1 MSKDDEIYT
10 YEAPW
15 PVYGLHWCQRPGT
28 LRLGISSVLEEFNNK
43 IQVLGLRD
51 GQFHVEAQA
60 DHAYPVTKL
69 NWIPQKA
76 NQNLLATTGD
86 FLRLWRLENGLE
98 MVATLANMRRS
109 SGKRELCAPLT
120 SFDWNDTDPSMIVT
134 SSIDTTC
141 TVWDIQVPL
150 KKREL
155 TFGRRSRQRHS

>member
-1 MSKDDEIYT
+1 M
-10 YEAPW
+10 
-15 PVYGLHWCQRPGT
+15 
-28 LRLGISSVLEEFNNK
+28 GISSFLQDTNNK
-43 IQVLGLRD
+43 IQVVKLRDD
-51 GQFHVEAQA
+51 GQFHVEAHA

-76 NQNLLATTGD
+76 TNQNLLATTGD
-86 FLRLWRLENGLE
+86 FLRLWQHENGSLN

-141 TVWDIQVPL
+141 TVWDIQVPSS
-150 KKREL
+150 
-155 TFGRRSRQRHS
+155 RRD